1 MEVYETVRFRVHPR
15 TETKARKL
23 TGQTGACRFAWSHFV
38 GKRRDD
44 YANRGSCNPY
54 RVSKRNKR
62 GPVCRLLPLLASIAF
77 AGTATAEGD
86 PERGKA
92 KTAQCVACHGPD
104 GNSPNPLWPK
114 IAGQSERYIYKQLQM
129 FKRNERVN
137 PLMNP
142 QTAALSEQDM
152 HDLAA
157 YYSSQTASPGATD
170 EKMLELGQAVYRG
183 GNPEEGVP
191 ACMSCHGPKGSGNP
205 AALFPR
211 LSHQHAA
218 YVAQR
223 LRNYRDGKETY
234 PGAEVMSGVVKR
246 LTDEEIEAV
255 AAYVQ
260 GLH

>member
-1 MEVYETVRFRVHPR
+1 MKP
-15 TETKARKL
+15 L
-23 TGQTGACRFAWSHFV
+23 MSLSLFASV
-38 GKRRDD
+38 
-44 YANRGSCNPY
+44 
-54 RVSKRNKR
+54 
-62 GPVCRLLPLLASIAF
+62 AF
-77 AGTATAEGD
+77 ATVAAAEGD
-86 PERGKA
+86 PERGKT
-92 KTAQCVACHGPD
+92 KTAQCVACHGQD
-104 GNSPNPLWPK
+104 GNSTNPLWPK
-114 IAGQSERYIYKQLQM
+114 IAGQAPQYIYKQLQM
-129 FKRNERVN
+129 FKQNQRVN

-142 QTAALSEQDM
+142 QAAALSDQDM

-157 YYSSQTASPGATD
+157 YYSSQTASPGATN
-170 EKMLELGQAVYRG
+170 EKMIELGQAVYRG

-191 ACMSCHGPKGSGNP
+191 ACMSCHGPRGNGNP

-255 AAYVQ
+255 SEYVQ